1 MLPPISEMENIRLER
16 GSGTA
21 AVISTFG
28 ATLTSWTVDGTEL
41 LFVSPNSKFPAYFAP
56 DWSAVMSRY
65 HQVNPD
71 AVFIILFVTEYLLA
85 GADRH
90 PYGAA
95 PRHHPQPDV
104 LQQGLAQPS
113 QVLYFYFLK
122 NILNYMKTWQ
132 VILML
137 EGCGSS

>member
-41 LFVSPNSKFPAYFAP
+41 LFVS
-56 DWSAVMSRY
+56 AVMSRY

-71 AVFIILFVTEYLLA
+71 PVFIILFVTEYLKA

-90 PYGAA
+90 PDGAA
-95 PRHHPQPDV
+95 PRHLPQPDV

-122 NILNYMKTWQ
+122 NILYYMKTWQ